1 METRKLI
8 FLFAGVLLL
17 PVLLLACGGDDDVTG
32 TPAGET
38 ATQPSG
44 ADDVR
49 EVTVLLTNWAVE
61 PSETTVQAGAVR
73 FIAKHEEPHGAHAE
87 DEAGKIH
94 QLVVAPL
101 DEGAKVGESK
111 FGLPL
116 VNLADIKLG
125 EEKTA
130 EVELEAGRYELSC
143 LVVEEIGGKATNHY
157 GEGMFALL
165 EVE

>member
-1 METRKLI
+1 MHPNIENKV
-8 FLFAGVLLL
+8 AV
-17 PVLLLACGGDDDVTG
+17 VTG
-32 TPAGET
+32 
-38 ATQPSG
+38 ATRG
-44 ADDVR
+44 IGYR
-49 EVTVLLTNWAVE
+49 
-61 PSETTVQAGAVR
+61 
-73 FIAKHEEPHGAHAE
+73 IAER
-87 DEAGKIH
+87 
-94 QLVVAPL
+94 LL